1 MANSFHQSNPAWFY
15 NMENKM
21 REIFVEKVT
30 LNIGVGEPGER
41 LEKIKSLLEQI
52 SGSKVVKT
60 ETKKRIP
67 EWGLRPGLEI
77 GVKTTLRNQD
87 ADDILKR
94 MLTAMENTI
103 KESNFDK
110 RGNLSFGVKEYIH
123 IPGAKYDYTIG
134 IVGIAVSVTLSRK
147 GFNITKKRN
156 KSHIGKSHLIK
167 REEAVEFIKNKYN
180 VKVI

>member
-1 MANSFHQSNPAWFY
+1 
-15 NMENKM
+15 MENKM

-52 SGSKVVKT
+52 SGSNVVKT
-60 ETKKRIP
+60 ETKRRIP

-77 GVKTTLRNQD
+77 GVKTTLRKQA

-94 MLTAMENTI
+94 MFAAMENSI
-103 KESNFDK
+103 KESNFDGK
-110 RGNLSFGVKEYIH
+110 GNLSFGIKEYIH

-134 IVGIAVSVTLSRK
+134 IVGLSVNVTLSRR
-147 GFNITKKRN
+147 GFNITRKRN
-156 KSHIGKSHLIK
+156 KSKIGKSHLIK
-167 REEAVEFIKNKYN
+167 KEEAVEFIKNKYN

>member
-1 MANSFHQSNPAWFY
+1 
-15 NMENKM
+15 MENKM
-21 REIFVEKVT
+21 REIIVEKVT

-41 LEKIKSLLEQI
+41 LEKIKALLEQI

-77 GVKTTLRNQD
+77 GVKTTLRGEKAQEV
-87 ADDILKR
+87 LKR
-94 MLTAMENTI
+94 MFTAVENTVSS
-103 KESNFDK
+103 SNFD
-110 RGNLSFGVKEYIH
+110 RNGNLSFGIKEYIH

-134 IVGIAVSVTLSRK
+134 IVGMSVNVTLSRR
-147 GFNITKKRN
+147 GFSISRKRER
-156 KSHIGKSHLIK
+156 SAVGKSHLIK
-167 REEAVEFIKNKYN
+167 KEEAIDLIKNKYN

>member
-1 MANSFHQSNPAWFY
+1 
-15 NMENKM
+15 M
-21 REIFVEKVT
+21 RNIFIEKVT
-30 LNIGVGEPGER
+30 LNVGVGEPGER

-87 ADDILKR
+87 AEEMLKR
-94 MLTAMENTI
+94 MFTAMESTI

-156 KSHIGKSHLIK
+156 KSQVGKSHLIK

>member
-1 MANSFHQSNPAWFY
+1 
-15 NMENKM
+15 M

-77 GVKTTLRNQD
+77 GVKTTLRKQ
-87 ADDILKR
+87 AAEEVLKR
-94 MLTAMENTI
+94 MFTAMEN
-103 KESNFDK
+103 SVLQNH
-110 RGNLSFGVKEYIH
+110 LSARPSFQTRCSLH
-123 IPGAKYDYTIG
+123 R
-134 IVGIAVSVTLSRK
+134 S
-147 GFNITKKRN
+147 
-156 KSHIGKSHLIK
+156 
-167 REEAVEFIKNKYN
+167 
-180 VKVI
+180 

>member
-1 MANSFHQSNPAWFY
+1 MYGSI

-41 LEKIKSLLEQI
+41 LEKIKALLEQI

-60 ETKKRIP
+60 ETKRRIP

-77 GVKTTLRNQD
+77 GVKTTLRKSE
-87 ADDILKR
+87 AEELLKR
-94 MLTAMENTI
+94 MFTAVENTI
-103 KESNFDK
+103 SNSNFDK
-110 RGNLSFGVKEYIH
+110 SGNLSFGIKEYIH

-134 IVGIAVSVTLSRK
+134 IVGMSVNVTLSRR
-147 GFNITKKRN
+147 GFSISKKRN
-156 KSHIGKSHLIK
+156 KSAVGRSHLIK
-167 REEAVEFIKNKYN
+167 KEEAADFIKNKYN

>member
-1 MANSFHQSNPAWFY
+1 
-15 NMENKM
+15 MENKM
-21 REIFVEKVT
+21 RDIFVEKVT
-30 LNIGVGEPGER
+30 LNVGVGEPGER

-77 GVKTTLRNQD
+77 GVKTTLRKQT
-87 ADDILKR
+87 AEEVLKR
-94 MLTAMENTI
+94 MFTAMENTVR
-103 KESNFDK
+103 ESNFDG
-110 RGNLSFGVKEYIH
+110 RGNISFGVKEYTH

-134 IVGIAVSVTLSRK
+134 IVGLSVNVTLSRK
-147 GFNITKKRN
+147 GFGITRKRN
-156 KSHIGKSHLIK
+156 KSSVGKSHLIK
-167 REEAVEFIKNKYN
+167 KEEAIQFIKDKYN

>member
-1 MANSFHQSNPAWFY
+1 
-15 NMENKM
+15 MENKM

-52 SGSKVVKT
+52 SGAKVVKT

-77 GVKTTLRNQD
+77 GVKTTLRGEE
-87 ADDILKR
+87 AEAILKR
-94 MLTAMENTI
+94 MFAAVENTVLH
-103 KESNFDK
+103 SNFDK
-110 RGNLSFGVKEYIH
+110 NGNLSFGIKEYIH

-134 IVGIAVSVTLSRK
+134 IVGMSVSLTLARRGFSISR
-147 GFNITKKRN
+147 KRN
-156 KSHIGKSHLIK
+156 KSKIGKSHLIK
-167 REEAVEFIKNKYN
+167 REEALEFIKNKYN